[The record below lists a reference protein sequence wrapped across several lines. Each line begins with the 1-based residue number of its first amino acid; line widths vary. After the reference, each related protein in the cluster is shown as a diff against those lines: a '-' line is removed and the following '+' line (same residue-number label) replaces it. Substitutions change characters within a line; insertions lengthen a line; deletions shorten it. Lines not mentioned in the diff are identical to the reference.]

1 MVVMR
6 HLSRRR
12 LALDAA
18 LFLLLLGLGL
28 ALSRPAGPAQRPAAI
43 DQRGAPA
50 PSIDAI
56 DQRGAPGAHTVR
68 KGYSLYRRAPAVPRV
83 P

>member
-1 MVVMR
+1 MR

-12 LALDAA
+12 LALDAV

-28 ALSRPAGPAQRPAAI
+28 ALSRPAGPAQRPAADARVVPI
-43 DQRGAPA
+43 DT
-50 PSIDAI
+50 S
-56 DQRGAPGAHTVR
+56 GAPGAHTVR
-68 KGYSLYRRAPAVPRV
+68 KGYSLYRRAPEAEPGAGPAASGRV